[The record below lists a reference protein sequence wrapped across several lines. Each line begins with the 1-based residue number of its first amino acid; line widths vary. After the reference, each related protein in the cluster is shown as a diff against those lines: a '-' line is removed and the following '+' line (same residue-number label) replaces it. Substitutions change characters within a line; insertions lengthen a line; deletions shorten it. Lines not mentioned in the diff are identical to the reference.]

1 MSRINYI
8 IPECYIDTN
17 LIKTLLNVDGVNHQK
32 GCNQVCKVIKEKFAD
47 KFAVGI
53 IDNDKMKPPYLSE
66 FKEIAHSEHIA
77 LFKHPQKA
85 HFIITISPAMEGF
98 ILDNAQA
105 NDIVLSEYNLPS
117 DLDAMKLI
125 TKDVQSDKEPRFRK
139 FFYTMAYCGE
149 FHKLQKALNYLSA
162 NTYQS
167 ECNELKKMIEN

>member
-1 MSRINYI
+1 
-8 IPECYIDTN
+8 
-17 LIKTLLNVDGVNHQK
+17 
-32 GCNQVCKVIKEKFAD
+32 
-47 KFAVGI
+47 
-53 IDNDKMKPPYLSE
+53 
-66 FKEIAHSEHIA
+66 
-77 LFKHPQKA
+77 
-85 HFIITISPAMEGF
+85 MEGF

-105 NDIVLSEYNLPS
+105 NDIHLSEYELPS

-149 FHKLQKALNYLSA
+149 FHKLQMALNYLSA